1 MPFLR
6 VALFLAATTLTS
18 AAAAQYD
25 GAAPVTAPEPKTT
38 THTFIEGR
46 IGAAGMQPLGTHD
59 GGVLRYGPA
68 FELGAGIGFKWL
80 DVGLAGRYGTVPVN
94 DARMSYAAFGP
105 EIAVR
110 KSLGSG
116 ATLRLGIVPLYAIAW
131 DASGAHSRM
140 GADALAQILFTLD
153 NQSRP
158 AWRAGIGLRAGRWAS
173 IRADDPGWTAGVDLL
188 VRSWW

>member
-1 MPFLR
+1 MRFLP
-6 VALFLAATTLTS
+6 VALALAATTITS
-18 AAAAQYD
+18 LASAQYD
-25 GAAPVTAPEPKTT
+25 GSEPLPPVEPKTL

-46 IGAAGMQPLGTHD
+46 IGAAGMQPLGTRD

-68 FELGAGIGFKWL
+68 FELGAGLGFKWL
-80 DVGLAGRYGTVPVN
+80 DLGLAGRYGTVPVN
-94 DARMSYAAFGP
+94 DSRISYAAFGP

-110 KSLGSG
+110 KSLGYG
-116 ATLRLGIVPLYAIAW
+116 ATLRLGIVPLYAVAW
-131 DASGAHSRM
+131 DGNGAHSRM
-140 GADALAQILFTLD
+140 GADALAQILFTID
-153 NQSRP
+153 NNSRP